1 VAVFDPN
8 TIPWVELRDGTWTIV
23 FTDLVGSTEQRARL
37 GDRAADA
44 LRREHD
50 AIVRRSTLRFRGQ
63 VVKSTGD
70 GSMLA
75 FPGAG
80 DGVAAT
86 MAIQQGLA
94 RRNREG
100 HEPIQVR
107 IGCSVGDVR
116 AEEGDLFGMPVVTAA
131 RLCSIAAADQIVCSD
146 LVRLIAGSGVADA
159 LVPLGTV
166 ELKGFAEPLAVWEV
180 AWAPSD
186 DEERVPFPSLLSP
199 QAALPFAGRDAAVQ
213 QSVGAWRRSVAS
225 EAPVA
230 LLVSG
235 EPGIG
240 KTRLSSE
247 VARRAYA
254 DGALVLYGR
263 CSEQLGVPFEP
274 FAEALGWFVEHT
286 PELLE
291 EQLGRFAPDLSR
303 VAPRVR
309 DRLPRLPDP
318 LEGETETVRRRV
330 FDALA
335 EWLRTVAT
343 ERPTVLVLD
352 DLQWAGPG
360 TLDVLRHLMRSIQ
373 GVPLLLAGTY
383 RDTDVDE
390 GHPLTG
396 VLADFR
402 RLPNVEWVLLDGLD
416 DDDLK
421 GLLGHDGATADAAE
435 FARALRAETDG
446 NPFFVG
452 EVLQSLAETGVL
464 ERDDDGWRLRGSVDS
479 IGIPDGVRAVV
490 RQRVQRLG
498 SDANAVLEVA
508 ALFGQECRGDVI
520 AAVAQRELTDVVAT
534 MEAAT
539 RAGLVEETGLD
550 RYRFAH
556 ALVRSTLT
564 DAQSASRRARIHA
577 AIGAELERVAPADVS
592 ALAFH
597 FCAAATAGDPRRAV
611 RYSREAGSQA
621 RDRAAYEDAIA
632 VYERALELVGQAGL
646 GDERRVLLVD
656 LAEAQVIVGDPR
668 YGDTLDIALSEAGA
682 AGDAAAFVRAVLLRS
697 TGYSFEAASKI
708 TIEAQAI
715 ESDDAVVTLLEDA
728 LVTVGTEPTAERA
741 RLLSVMAGQLLFES
755 FDRRLALATEA
766 LDIAERLDDPELF
779 VQVAASW
786 LVVAWAPHMLEP
798 RLELTERM
806 AALGPTL
813 RNPVW
818 RWHAYAVQAPWEA
831 GRLDI
836 VDRHIAAIDR
846 TDAVAFAFGR
856 WQNHLGLAKRE
867 LFAGR
872 IERAES
878 HAEEASGIA
887 RESGFASGDLLYA
900 AQLCAIRLEQ
910 GRADEMIP
918 FVRAVV
924 PTLSGWYEAVS
935 MSVFALLLATDGQL
949 EEAAELLA
957 REKENGFTSLG
968 RDPGALLYLSDW
980 ADVAASVGDTGA
992 AQILF
997 AHLDPWSDRV
1007 VNFVAVAQGMVGRAV
1022 GRLECTLGRYDEA
1035 ELRLDR
1041 MARRLDELGAPLW
1054 RARTLADLA
1063 ATLSARG
1070 KAADGP
1076 RTRGLVDHAVALAQE
1091 HSAAG
1096 VERYARGVLLGSDTA
1111 R

>member
-1 VAVFDPN
+1 M
-8 TIPWVELRDGTWTIV
+8 

-50 AIVRRSTLRFRGQ
+50 AIVRRSTLRFRGE

-80 DGVAAT
+80 DAVAAAV
-86 MAIQQGLA
+86 AIQQGLT
-94 RRNREG
+94 RRNRDD
-100 HEPIQVR
+100 HEPIHVR

-116 AEEGDLFGMPVVTAA
+116 AEEDDLFGMPVVAAA
-131 RLCSIAAADQIVCSD
+131 RLCSIASADQILCSD
-146 LVRLIAGSGVADA
+146 LVRLIAGSGMPDA
-159 LVPLGTV
+159 LSPIGTV
-166 ELKGFAEPLAVWEV
+166 ELKGFADPVVVWEV
-180 AWAPSD
+180 AWDPG
-186 DEERVPFPSLLSP
+186 DEEERAPFPSLLAS
-199 QAALPFAGRDAAVQ
+199 QAVLPFTGRDGVVDR
-213 QSVGAWRRSVAS
+213 SVGVWRLSVDS
-225 EAPVA
+225 EVPIA

-247 VARRAYA
+247 VARRAY
-254 DGALVLYGR
+254 DEGALVLYGR

-274 FAEALGWFVEHT
+274 FAEALEWFVDHT
-286 PELLE
+286 PVELLE
-291 EQLGRFAPDLSR
+291 DQLGGFAPDLTR
-303 VAPRVR
+303 VAPPVR

-335 EWLRTVAT
+335 DWLRTVAT

-360 TLDVLRHLMRSIQ
+360 TLDVMRHLMRSLHD
-373 GVPLLLAGTY
+373 VPLLLVGTY
-383 RDTDVDE
+383 RDTDVDD

-402 RLPNVEWVLLDGLD
+402 RLTNVEWVVLEGLD
-416 DDDLK
+416 ENDLR
-421 GLLGHDGATADAAE
+421 GLLGGDDLTGEGAE
-435 FARALRAETDG
+435 FAHALRSETDG

-464 ERDDDGWRLRGSVDS
+464 ERDTDGWRLHGSVDS

-490 RQRVQRLG
+490 RQRVERLG
-498 SDANAVLEVA
+498 SETNAVLEVA
-508 ALFGQECRGDVI
+508 AVFGHECRGDVV
-520 AAVAQRELTDVVAT
+520 AAVARRDLSDVVAT

-539 RAGLVEETGLD
+539 RAGLVEEVGLD

-564 DAQSASRRARIHA
+564 DAQSASRRARVHA
-577 AIGAELERVAPADVS
+577 AIGSELERVAPDDVS

-597 FCAAATAGDPRRAV
+597 FCAAATAGDPHRAV
-611 RYSREAGSQA
+611 WYSREAGSQA

-632 VYERALELVGQAGL
+632 VYERALQLAGDVGL
-646 GDERRVLLVD
+646 GEERRVLLID
-656 LAEAQVIVGDPR
+656 LAEALVIAGDPR
-668 YGDTLDIALSEAGA
+668 YGSTLDVALSESNA

-697 TGYSFEAASKI
+697 TGYSFEAASKMA
-708 TIEAQAI
+708 IEAQAI
-715 ESDDAVVTLLEDA
+715 ESDAAVVALLEDA
-728 LVTVGTEPTAERA
+728 LATVGAEPTAERA

-766 LDIAERLDDPELF
+766 LEIAEQLDDPELF

-836 VDRHIAAIDR
+836 VDRHTAAYGERD
-846 TDAVAFAFGR
+846 TVPFAFGR
-856 WQNHLGLAKRE
+856 WQNHLGMAKRQ

-872 IERAES
+872 IEQAES
-878 HAEEASGIA
+878 HAEEASRIA
-887 RESGFASGDLLYA
+887 QESGFASGDLLHA

-910 GRADEMIP
+910 GRAHELIP

-935 MSVFALLLATDGQL
+935 MSVFALLLTDDGQL
-949 EEAAELLA
+949 DEAAELLA
-957 REKENGFTSLG
+957 REGENGFTSLG

-980 ADVAASVGDTGA
+980 ADVAASVGDTEA

-1007 VNFVAVAQGMVGRAV
+1007 VNFVAVAQGMVGRNV
-1022 GRLECTLGRYDEA
+1022 GRLECTLGRYDESA
-1035 ELRLDR
+1035 LRLDR
-1041 MARRLDELGAPLW
+1041 VAHRLDELGAPLW

-1063 ATLSARG
+1063 ATLLARG
-1070 KAADGP
+1070 GP
-1076 RTRGLVDHAVALAQE
+1076 SDEPRARQLVDHAIALAHE
-1091 HSAAG
+1091 HRSAG
-1096 VERYARGVLLGSDTA
+1096 VERYARAVRDGAG
-1111 R
+1111 